1 MNRVP
6 YRRVT
11 PPRDGVSTQ
20 IEFKHRQENKTT
32 IGETIIV
39 QAIISGLLLAVVLV
53 ICLVDIAPLVS
64 LRGRLGQALNGA
76 TTVEEFAADINHF
89 RENWLGAAQTPQYE
103 QPEHIPQFEYTPQ
116 PEQMPQLEH
125 PQFEPYVQPEPEEPI
140 PLTAQE
146 EPINPQIPGPS
157 MGPGLWD

>member
-11 PPRDGVSTQ
+11 PPRDRDGSASQ
-20 IEFKHRQENKTT
+20 IEFNRRQDRPTS

-39 QAIISGLLLAVVLV
+39 QAIISGLLMAVVLV

-64 LRGRLGQALNGA
+64 LRGRLGQVLDGA
-76 TTVEEFAADINHF
+76 TTVEEFAADIRQF
-89 RENWLGAAQTPQYE
+89 RDNWLDTPQAE
-103 QPEHIPQFEYTPQ
+103 QI
-116 PEQMPQLEH
+116 EQTEQIE
-125 PQFEPYVQPEPEEPI
+125 QPEPEEPPAPPPMLYSPTI
-140 PLTAQE
+140 PLTVQE

>member
-11 PPRDGVSTQ
+11 PPRSGGTSRID
-20 IEFKHRQENKTT
+20 FDKPQEHKTS
-32 IGETIIV
+32 IYETVIV

-53 ICLVDIAPLVS
+53 ICLVDIGPLVS
-64 LRGRLGQALNGA
+64 LRGRLGQALDGA
-76 TTVEEFAADINHF
+76 TTVEEFAADIRQL
-89 RENWLGAAQTPQYE
+89 RETWLYTTQPQT
-103 QPEHIPQFEYTPQ
+103 
-116 PEQMPQLEH
+116 
-125 PQFEPYVQPEPEEPI
+125 PEEPPPPPMLYSPTI
-140 PLTAQE
+140 PLTVYD

>member
-11 PPRDGVSTQ
+11 PPRDGNA
-20 IEFKHRQENKTT
+20 IEFNKRQDRPAKASF
-32 IGETIIV
+32 GETIIV

-64 LRGRLGQALNGA
+64 LRGRFGQVLDGA
-76 TTVEEFAADINHF
+76 TTIEEFSADIRQF
-89 RENWLGAAQTPQYE
+89 RDNWLGAPEIEQIEQTE
-103 QPEHIPQFEYTPQ
+103 QIEQPQ
-116 PEQMPQLEH
+116 PE
-125 PQFEPYVQPEPEEPI
+125 EPPAPPPMLYSPTI
-140 PLTAQE
+140 PLTVQE

>member
-11 PPRDGVSTQ
+11 PPRGGVSSQ
-20 IEFKHRQENKTT
+20 IEFTRSPEKKT

-39 QAIISGLLLAVVLV
+39 QAIISGMLLAVVLV
-53 ICLVDIAPLVS
+53 VCLVDIGPLVS
-64 LRGRLGQALNGA
+64 LRGRLGQVLDGA
-76 TTVEEFAADINHF
+76 NTVEEFAADINRL
-89 RENWLGAAQTPQYE
+89 RENWSETPQVPPTPQIE
-103 QPEHIPQFEYTPQ
+103 QPERYERT
-116 PEQMPQLEH
+116 EQIE
-125 PQFEPYVQPEPEEPI
+125 QPEPEEIPPFLYIPSI